1 MSTSLN
7 DLLLALD
14 DLTGEYQTGT
24 ATTPIKIRH
33 INKAIEWVK
42 RKVGLP
48 TDEIKQTIN
57 WSQDQIFY
65 DLNSDVDEP
74 LYMYWKKQ
82 SPNTHERY
90 WSNVGNYD
98 EILKRQGDSVKRFS
112 FAETHI
118 NGSKQ
123 IAISGYNLTPPS
135 TLDSMDEV
143 GTWVVGGDASSLSLD
158 VYTKYS
164 GVGSLSFDITNSSG
178 VASIVDTSVSLNI
191 DQLIKSNGMI
201 KFWQYITSS
210 NIDDV
215 TLYLYTDDSNYW
227 TITEDNLDDG
237 TDFVANSW
245 TKVGFSMGNRVATG
259 SPDATDINKIRIEYD
274 LGAGFTTATD
284 FRVDDIF
291 FSYPDELELVYKTA
305 IKGTDSTGTTNK
317 TTLTDTTDIANLGHD
332 DLAEL
337 VAHKAALRI
346 WPTLKGDK
354 EFWAAYRQLEK
365 ELVGDFARRY
375 PRKRTSGTRETS
387 FNRG

>member
-1 MSTSLN
+1 MVTIQDVLN
-7 DLLLALD
+7 DLD

-24 ATTPIKIRH
+24 ATNPIKIRH

-48 TDEIKQTIN
+48 SDEVKQTIN

-65 DLNSDVDEP
+65 DLESDVNEL

-90 WSNVGNYD
+90 WTNVGNYD

-123 IAISGYNLTPPS
+123 VAISGYNITPPS
-135 TLDSMDEV
+135 VIDSMDEV
-143 GTWVVGGDASSLSLD
+143 GTWVVGGDSSALTLD
-158 VYTKYS
+158 VYNKYS
-164 GVGSLSFDITNSSG
+164 GTGSLSFTVTNSSG
-178 VASIVDTSVSLNI
+178 VASIVDPSVSLNI
-191 DQLIKSNGMI
+191 DQLIKNNGMI
-201 KFWQYITSS
+201 KLWQHLSDDD
-210 NIDDV
+210 IDDV

-227 TITEDNLDDG
+227 TITETDLDDS
-237 TDFVANSW
+237 TAFSADDW
-245 TKVGFSMGNRVATG
+245 TKVGFPMENRVATG
-259 SPDATDINKIRIEYD
+259 TPTASNITKIRIEYD
-274 LGAGFTTATD
+274 LGSGFTTGT
-284 FRVDDIF
+284 FKIDDIF
-291 FSYPDELELVYKTA
+291 LAYPDELELVYKTS
-305 IKGTDSTGTTNK
+305 IKGTDSTGAVNK
-317 TTLTDTTDIANLGHD
+317 TTLTEVTDIVKLGHD

-365 ELVGDFARRY
+365 ELLGDFARRY